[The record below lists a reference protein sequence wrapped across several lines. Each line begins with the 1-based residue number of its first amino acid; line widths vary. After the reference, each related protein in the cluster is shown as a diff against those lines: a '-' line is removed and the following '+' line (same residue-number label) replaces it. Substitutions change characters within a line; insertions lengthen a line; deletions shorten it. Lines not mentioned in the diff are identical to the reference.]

1 MPGDRTSI
9 DGDVMRSHALS
20 AEQLLKALANRQR
33 LLIACLLASGER
45 SVGELN
51 SQLELSQS
59 ALSQHLAVLRREA
72 VVATRRDGQTILY
85 SLPPGPA
92 RELVQTLYGIYCSRQ

>member
-1 MPGDRTSI
+1 
-9 DGDVMRSHALS
+9 MRAHALS

-33 LLIACLLASGER
+33 LLISCLLANGER

-51 SQLELSQS
+51 SQLDLSQS
-59 ALSQHLAVLRREA
+59 ALSQHLAVLRREG

-92 RELVQTLYGIYCSRQ
+92 RELVQTLYGIYCSRR